1 MINLCLHVV
10 SSDRNNSIEPEKIGS
25 LSRAGSVARSNR
37 QMLDKAFWIEMMKQM
52 PATLERPTAV
62 PPTARLT
69 FIFRFAS
76 TIVLWTVALLIIFS
90 GYELAFYGLI
100 GSVGMIALW
109 EFYSMLDHRGLP
121 NFKVTAMI
129 SGAIMLVGSFYYFSK
144 WGPARS
150 YDFELAVLLFFLLTV
165 FTRQM
170 FASLRDDEPLR
181 TMAYTI
187 FGLLYVLWLYN
198 FITKIVYVTP
208 RTPDGRVT
216 GQFYVFYCIAITKFS
231 DMGAYLTG
239 SLIGRH
245 PLVPHISPKKTWEGF
260 FGALAFAML
269 ASLGLFQLMPGH
281 LSVLN
286 QTHAVILGLLLGFAA
301 VIGDL
306 AESIIKRSAG
316 VKDSGS
322 MLPGIGGALDL
333 IDSLLF
339 TAPLLFFYLR
349 LVIRVP

>member
-1 MINLCLHVV
+1 M
-10 SSDRNNSIEPEKIGS
+10 S
-25 LSRAGSVARSNR
+25 
-37 QMLDKAFWIEMMKQM
+37 
-52 PATLERPTAV
+52 ATLEQHEAKPVTLRSV
-62 PPTARLT
+62 
-69 FIFRFAS
+69 FILRFAS
-76 TIVLWTVALLIIFS
+76 TVTLWTVALVIVFS
-90 GYELAFYGLI
+90 GYELAFFALI
-100 GSVGMIALW
+100 GTVGMIALW
-109 EFYSMLDHRGLP
+109 EFYGMLDHKGLP
-121 NFKVTAMI
+121 NFKITAMI
-129 SGAIMLVGSFYYFSK
+129 SGAVMLVGSFYYFAK

-170 FASLRDDEPLR
+170 FESLRDDEPLR
-181 TMAYTI
+181 TMAYTL

-208 RTPDGRVT
+208 RAPDGTVT

-239 SLIGRH
+239 SLLGRH

-260 FGALAFAML
+260 FGALAFSL
-269 ASLGLFQLMPGH
+269 VASIGLFALMPGH
-281 LSVLN
+281 FSVL
-286 QTHAVILGLLLGFAA
+286 TWPHAIVLGLLLGFAA

-306 AESIIKRSAG
+306 AESIIKRSTG
-316 VKDSGS
+316 VKDSGN